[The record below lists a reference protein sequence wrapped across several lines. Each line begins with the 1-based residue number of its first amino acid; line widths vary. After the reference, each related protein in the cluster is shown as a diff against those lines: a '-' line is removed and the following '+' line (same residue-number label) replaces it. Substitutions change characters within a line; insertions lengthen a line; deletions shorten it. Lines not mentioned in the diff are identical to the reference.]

1 MNQSFDQHWNKVY
14 PDLLP
19 LSHLFKYYFSDCW
32 IRLYSF
38 QNGQRY
44 ANNDK
49 EMQSLLEFQ
58 NEVISECLTPNQPLY
73 IVSHQFQHPTKIIF
87 EQNLNHLP
95 YMFIASSPI
104 YPYQV
109 DSKFYDEDQK
119 DLLLISL
126 ATQTIWQRHS
136 HDDLLSQIAND
147 EINAF
152 LMPLDN
158 QVIIAPY
165 DGGIDLIIF
174 DIQLK
179 NQIKSKY
186 LDRISSREDGL

>member
-1 MNQSFDQHWNKVY
+1 MNQSFEQHWHQLY
-14 PDLLP
+14 PNILP
-19 LSHLFKYYFSDCW
+19 LSHLFKYYFSDYW

-44 ANNDK
+44 ANHDN
-49 EMQSLLEFQ
+49 EMHSLLEFQ
-58 NEVISECLTPNQPLY
+58 NEVINECLIPNQSLY
-73 IVSHQFQHPTKIIF
+73 IVSHQFKHPTEIIF

-95 YMFIASSPI
+95 YKFVASSPI

-109 DSKFYDEDQK
+109 DSKFYEDDQK
-119 DLLLISL
+119 ALLLISL
-126 ATQTIWQRHS
+126 STQTIWQTHS
-136 HDDLLSQIAND
+136 HDILLSQIAND

-158 QVIIAPY
+158 QCIIAPY

-174 DIQLK
+174 STQLR
-179 NQIKSKY
+179 NQMKSKY
-186 LDRISSREDGL
+186 LDRISTRDDGL